1 MWGHDAAADLRV
13 LLKTGWMWDWWS
25 GPLWQTAIWCD
36 KSLSN
41 VEAKHVTATFTQSV
55 IVVSRLA
62 AALAGNARPVLH
74 QSWTNVSDVGP
85 GLRQYWTRPSWT
97 LPSFVRP
104 LTIWLKCP
112 SEKTLRKINAI
123 SVFYLQTHTW
133 IVCRKWRN
141 IANSVSRPDIRHW
154 TND

>member
-36 KSLSN
+36 KSRSN

-55 IVVSRLA
+55 IVVFRLA

-74 QSWTNVSDVGP
+74 QSWANVSDVGP

-97 LPSFVRP
+97 PPSFVRP
-104 LTIWLKCP
+104 LTIWWKCP
-112 SEKTLRKINAI
+112 SEKNTPKNQRNLCILFADTHLNCLPWMAKYCEFCVKTWHSTLN
-123 SVFYLQTHTW
+123 
-133 IVCRKWRN
+133 
-141 IANSVSRPDIRHW
+141 
-154 TND
+154 